1 MFEPLD
7 CIALRTVRYND
18 SKSIL
23 SVYTLQH
30 GRVAAML
37 PAGASREARRLRA
50 VCQPLQR
57 FMCIADIRPN
67 RDIHRIKDIKP
78 HPLTSPAT
86 HSPVK
91 SALALFIADFLSAIL
106 REPQQ
111 DPHLFNFIAY
121 TVETLASTPAVKA
134 SNFHIAFLFRLQH
147 FLGIEPDWAT
157 FSPGAVFDLTDGI
170 FRQSPPLH
178 NRFLPSSEAEAA
190 HRLSRITFRTAT
202 LFTMSRADRN
212 RVIDRLIQ
220 YYSIH
225 FPGLGAV
232 SSLDVLRSLFS
243 F

>member
-7 CIALRTVRYND
+7 CIALRTVRYSD
-18 SKSIL
+18 SSSIL

-30 GRVAAML
+30 GRIAAIL

-57 FMCIADIRPN
+57 FSCIADMRPN
-67 RDIHRIKDIKP
+67 RDIHRIRDVKT
-78 HPLTSPAT
+78 HPAT
-86 HSPVK
+86 LAASFSPVK
-91 SALALFIADFLSAIL
+91 AAIALFIADFLSAIL

-111 DPHLFNFIAY
+111 DTHLFNFIAH
-121 TVETLASTPAVKA
+121 TAHALAETNAQTAA
-134 SNFHIAFLFRLQH
+134 NFHIAFLFRLQH

-178 NRFLPSSEAEAA
+178 NRFLTSSEAEAA
-190 HRLSRITFRTAT
+190 HNLSRICFRTAH
-202 LFTMSRADRN
+202 LFGMSRTDRN
-212 RVIDRLIQ
+212 TIIDRLMQ